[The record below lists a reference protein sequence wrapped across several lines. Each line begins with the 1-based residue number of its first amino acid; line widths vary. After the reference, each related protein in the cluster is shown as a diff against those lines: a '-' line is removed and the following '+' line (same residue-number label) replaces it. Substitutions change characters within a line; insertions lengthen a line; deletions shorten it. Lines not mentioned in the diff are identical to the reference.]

1 MAGGGVVRSKM
12 GWEEDGWE
20 VGENEIWQAL
30 CRMSVSRHEERC
42 LPGLGRAAQRS
53 RQLSALSNVPEC
65 LKSICRAGAAACAG
79 VRALG
84 GWGSHSPSG
93 LRHSLG
99 SEGLRLLEEFVTLR
113 ARVQCTHRHL

>member
-53 RQLSALSNVPEC
+53 CLPSQTFPSVSRASA
-65 LKSICRAGAAACAG
+65 
-79 VRALG
+79 ALELLLR
-84 GWGSHSPSG
+84 WG
-93 LRHSLG
+93 
-99 SEGLRLLEEFVTLR
+99 
-113 ARVQCTHRHL
+113 ARVGRMGFPFTFRAATLTWK